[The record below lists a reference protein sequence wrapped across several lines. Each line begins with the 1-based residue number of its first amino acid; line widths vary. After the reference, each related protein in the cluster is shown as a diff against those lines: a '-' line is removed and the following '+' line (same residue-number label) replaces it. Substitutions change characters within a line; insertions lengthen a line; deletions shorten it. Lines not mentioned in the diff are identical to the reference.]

1 MNFKLRIQ
9 RYGAAVFA
17 AFVIGNALAQGG
29 VPGVTPLSPP
39 QQVDNDGK
47 VEVLEF
53 FAYGCI
59 HCFHL
64 EPKLV
69 EWIAR
74 QHADVKVKRVPG
86 TYAVRGIDSIPIF
99 YTLEAMG
106 VEEKLHQKI
115 FDAANVENVIL
126 GNPAT
131 LNKWLEAQGV
141 DPKKY
146 EEVRG
151 SFSVQNKINR
161 ARKMTGDYKVPGTP
175 IFVVDGRY
183 IVEQPVTGDAGAD
196 RMFAN
201 IDQLI
206 TQARER
212 NKAAS
217 KK

>member
-1 MNFKLRIQ
+1 MTLKLWIQ
-9 RYGAAVFA
+9 RCGITLLTT
-17 AFVIGNALAQGG
+17 FVVGNAFAQGG
-29 VPGVTPLSPP
+29 MPGVAPLNPP

-74 QHADVKVKRVPG
+74 QPADVKVKRVPG
-86 TYAVRGIDSIPIF
+86 TYAARGIDSIPIF
-99 YTLEAMG
+99 FTLEAMG

-115 FDAANVENVIL
+115 FTAANVENVIL

-131 LNKWLEAQGV
+131 LNKWLESQGV
-141 DPKKY
+141 DAKKY
-146 EEVRG
+146 EEVQR

-206 TQARER
+206 AQTRER
-212 NKAAS
+212 SAAAG

>member
-1 MNFKLRIQ
+1 MTFRLSFKRCSMALL
-9 RYGAAVFA
+9 A
-17 AFVIGNALAQGG
+17 AFVIGNATAQGG
-29 VPGVTPLSPP
+29 LPGVTPLNPP
-39 QQVDNDGK
+39 QLVDNDGK

-53 FAYGCI
+53 FAFGCI
-59 HCFHL
+59 HCLHL
-64 EPKLV
+64 EHKLV

-74 QHADVKVKRVPG
+74 QPADVKVKRVPA

-115 FDAANVENVIL
+115 FAAANVENVIL

-131 LNKWLEAQGV
+131 LNKWLESQGV
-141 DPKKY
+141 DAKKY
-146 EEVRG
+146 EEVRS

-175 IFVVDGRY
+175 VFVVDGRY
-183 IVEQPVTGDAGAD
+183 IVEQLVTGDAGAD

-201 IDQLI
+201 IDQLVAQ
-206 TQARER
+206 TRER
-212 NKAAS
+212 NKAAT